1 MKATKDVAQDNFLS
15 VIISVIKHH
24 GQEQAGDE
32 RAYLFYTSTL
42 LCIIGKRT
50 GKQAGQGPGGS
61 S

>member
-15 VIISVIKHH
+15 VIIAVIKHH
-24 GQEQAGDE
+24 DQGQAGEE

-42 LCIIGKRT
+42 LCVVGKRT
-50 GKQAGQGPGGS
+50 GKQARQGPGGS